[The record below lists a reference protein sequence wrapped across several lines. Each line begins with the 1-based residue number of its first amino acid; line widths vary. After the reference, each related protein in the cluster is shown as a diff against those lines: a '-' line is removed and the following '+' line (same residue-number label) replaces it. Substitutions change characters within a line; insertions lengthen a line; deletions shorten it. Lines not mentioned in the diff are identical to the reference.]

1 MTEFYFRNISFVEL
15 RYIKSGSRRRIHPLA
30 VVVVSERYTRFN
42 EKGNMKKFEIFSKK
56 TIDKRKTEDYNAI
69 IALAHKNFKAMRL

>member
-1 MTEFYFRNISFVEL
+1 MTEYYFRNISFVEL

-30 VVVVSERYTRFN
+30 VVAVSERYTRFN

-56 TIDKRKTEDYNAI
+56 LLTNEKQRTIMQ
-69 IALAHKNFKAMRL
+69 LSL